1 MAYKSRRS
9 LNFEVFGSQ
18 TWNISVL
25 ILTEAL
31 TDIPLDI
38 NINIYDLLYRYYKHQ
53 ILKYTLILKTVI
65 HKPYCVR
72 KKNCKYKNFI
82 LYNSYIWK
90 FKSSVEYKRVRWK
103 NCKFNDFCRINTGTS
118 LHWKRKYSFN
128 YEVG

>member
-1 MAYKSRRS
+1 MENKSRRS
-9 LNFEVFGSQ
+9 LNFVAIGSR

-38 NINIYDLLYRYYKHQ
+38 DINIYDLLYRYYKHQ
-53 ILKYTLILKTVI
+53 ILKYTFILKTVI

-82 LYNSYIWK
+82 LYNSYTCIWK
-90 FKSSVEYKRVRWK
+90 FKSSVDYKRKRWK
-103 NCKFNDFCRINTGTS
+103 NCNCLINTS
-118 LHWKRKYSFN
+118 QHWKRKYSFN
-128 YEVG
+128 YKVG